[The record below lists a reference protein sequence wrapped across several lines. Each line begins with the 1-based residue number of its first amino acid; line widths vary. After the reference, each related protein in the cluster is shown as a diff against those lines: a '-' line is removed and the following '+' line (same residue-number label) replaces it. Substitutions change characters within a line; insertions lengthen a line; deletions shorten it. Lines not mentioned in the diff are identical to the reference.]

1 VVSRISSMNDWLVMC
16 TAESELLVLVVNDSV
31 ETEMDE
37 NGYHLLGI
45 EGVQVGSWILMDYDD
60 VVVHVFKTGVR
71 EAYGL
76 DRLWSDAKRVLLSR
90 AQSAESAAP
99 TRPRVTK
106 EHSLKQR
113 G

>member
-1 VVSRISSMNDWLVMC
+1 MNDCLVMC
-16 TAESELLVLVVNDSV
+16 TAESERQVLAVKDSV
-31 ETEMDE
+31 EKAMDE
-37 NGYHLLGI
+37 KGYHLLGL

-106 EHSLKQR
+106 EHSLKQ
-113 G
+113 GG